1 MRTLFLIVNVT
12 DAAQGGCEAKLTQE
26 VLSQMS
32 GHVALHLQKNK
43 QNTYWIGGGLLAGI
57 VWVKEL
63 ARTMKLY
70 FDSSS
75 FNSDWTSSLSLC
87 NSKEEAGSWGSPPG
101 REQTKCTQDMLYTW
115 WLNFLWLRN
124 FCHLKRSN
132 VKCIETSISHDI
144 LYIVLRFS
152 RLYYSE

>member
-115 WLNFLWLRN
+115 WLNFSLAEKFLSS
-124 FCHLKRSN
+124 KE
-132 VKCIETSISHDI
+132 VKCKVYWNINITWYSVHCPQIFTFI
-144 LYIVLRFS
+144 L
-152 RLYYSE
+152 

>member
-1 MRTLFLIVNVT
+1 MSPMQLKEDVRLSSHRKSW
-12 DAAQGGCEAKLTQE
+12 AKCQDMLLCTFK
-26 VLSQMS
+26 
-32 GHVALHLQKNK
+32 KNK

-152 RLYYSE
+152 HLYYSE